1 MPVPLPDSLLE
12 KERYLKQECGFYDN
26 LIYEENKKGNGADSV
41 KLNLWQNELLN
52 LKKQYDDLVFHFEK
66 KYSDYYKLKTQ
77 FNTISFNA
85 LQREFLN
92 DSTMII
98 EYFLGEKQLYIISI
112 SKYNSNIVQMEIDSL
127 FYQKINSLRQSIVN
141 RDKNN
146 YSRLAYELYEN
157 LIYPVNDNNSIK
169 KLIII
174 PDGIL
179 GYIPFEVLLTEKTE
193 KENSDYKNYP
203 YLIKDYQISYS
214 YSATLLIENNKIKK
228 QHKDIDFVAFA
239 PVNFK

>member
-1 MPVPLPDSLLE
+1 
-12 KERYLKQECGFYDN
+12 
-26 LIYEENKKGNGADSV
+26 
-41 KLNLWQNELLN
+41 
-52 LKKQYDDLVFHFEK
+52 
-66 KYSDYYKLKTQ
+66 
-77 FNTISFNA
+77 
-85 LQREFLN
+85 
-92 DSTMII
+92 MII
-98 EYFLGEKQLYIISI
+98 EYFMGEKHLYIISI

-157 LIYPVNDNNSIK
+157 LIYPVKDNNSIK

-228 QHKDIDFVAFA
+228 QHKDLEFVGFA